1 MKRHIFSLV
10 AATLVAAS
18 AAHAQTAEYP
28 KAKHRGPDGGA
39 IMQGTEHERMMA
51 ELHLTDEQ
59 KAQLKAIHE
68 KYAAERHAA
77 RTEEH
82 SEAKAHMSRMGEMSA
97 EQLSEVRAVLTSDQ
111 QAKFD
116 AMMAE
121 HKKKHEMREQGKM
134 KHGMGPKPESSL

>member
-1 MKRHIFSLV
+1 MKRHVFSLL
-10 AATLVAAS
+10 AATVVAAS
-18 AAHAQTAEYP
+18 AAHAQTADYP

-51 ELHLTDEQ
+51 ALHLTDDQ
-59 KAQLKAIHE
+59 KAQIKAIHE

-82 SEAKAHMSRMGEMSA
+82 PDAKAHMSRMGEMSA
-97 EQLSEVRAVLTSDQ
+97 EQMAEVRAVLTTDQ
-111 QAKFD
+111 QTKFD

-121 HKKKHEMREQGKM
+121 QKKKHEMREQGKM
-134 KHGMGPKPESSL
+134 NHRMGPKPQSSL